1 MKKIYT
7 KKGDLGQTSLFG
19 GTKLPKSHIR
29 INTYG
34 TVDELN
40 SWLGLIRDQIE
51 DNNIRTELHEIQN
64 RLFDVGSSLASDPD
78 KNPISSNITEEDI
91 IKLENSM
98 DTMTEQLEPLKNFI
112 LPGGHPLI
120 SNTHIAR
127 TVCRRAE
134 RMVVDLSLSSEVE
147 PLIIKYLNRLS
158 DYLFVLCRTL
168 SKQLD
173 VKEVIWKAKARK

>member
-7 KKGDLGQTSLFG
+7 KKGDLGRTSLFG

-29 INTYG
+29 INAYG
-34 TVDELN
+34 TIDELN

-51 DNNIRTELHEIQN
+51 EEQIRKELFHIQN
-64 RLFDVGSSLASDPD
+64 RLFNVGSSLASDPG
-78 KNPISSNITEEDI
+78 KNPISSELSDKDIEE
-91 IKLENSM
+91 LEQSM
-98 DTMTEQLEPLKNFI
+98 DRQTNQLQPLKNFI
-112 LPGGHPLI
+112 LPGGHTLV
-120 SNTHIAR
+120 SQTHVAR

-134 RMVVDLSLSSEVE
+134 RMVVDLSISSEVE
-147 PLIIKYLNRLS
+147 PTIIKYLNRLS

-173 VKEVIWKAKARK
+173 VEEVIWKARK

>member
-51 DNNIRTELHEIQN
+51 DNSIRAELHEIQN

-78 KNPISSNITEEDI
+78 KNPISSNITEGDI
-91 IKLENSM
+91 TKLENSM
-98 DTMTEQLEPLKNFI
+98 DKMTEQLQPLKNFI

-158 DYLFVLCRTL
+158 DYLFVLCRIL
-168 SKQLD
+168 SKQLE
-173 VKEVIWKAKARK
+173 VEEVIWKAKARK